1 METKLFV
8 AGLVLS
14 AANAFGA
21 VYYVATDGN
30 DSNAG
35 SVDSTMYMSAI
46 LIQASYLHLKGFE
59 VRNVPMKYNSDVG
72 VYISRSKHMFLE

>member
-21 VYYVATDGN
+21 VYYVATDAN
-30 DSNAG
+30 DNNAG
-35 SVDSTMYMSAI
+35 S
-46 LIQASYLHLKGFE
+46 QAKPFATLKKCVQHPLTDRGLE
-59 VRNVPMKYNSDVG
+59 T
-72 VYISRSKHMFLE
+72 FLKDWEKVQ